1 MMKLVI
7 LGATGGIGRLLID
20 GALEQGHEVTAF
32 ARAPEKVT
40 EKVTE
45 KSSRLQVIGGD
56 LYDQQQLTAALK
68 GSEAVLSAFGPTV
81 LGKTT
86 LRRDFARVL
95 VASMRAAGVKRVQ
108 YVSSAFVFSGAGLA
122 VRLMGGTLFRYV
134 RQDHANAEFE
144 MMRPDLEWT
153 MVRPPRLLDKPA
165 TGRIRIEADRLPKG
179 GLVISRGDVA
189 RFMLDEAVSRRFAR
203 AVVGISD

>member
-1 MMKLVI
+1 MMMKLVI

-32 ARAPEKVT
+32 ARAP

-134 RQDHANAEFE
+134 RQDE